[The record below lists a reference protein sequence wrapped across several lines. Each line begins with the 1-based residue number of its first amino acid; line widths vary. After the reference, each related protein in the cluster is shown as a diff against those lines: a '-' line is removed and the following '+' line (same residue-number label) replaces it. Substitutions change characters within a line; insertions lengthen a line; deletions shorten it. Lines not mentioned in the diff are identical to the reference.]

1 MDKKTLINMVN
12 EIAEKTALKKYL
24 SENDGRKSIG
34 KSQFRTLA
42 EACEKAQ
49 FYEEVKLLIEYKT
62 AKGNGWDQ
70 KILEDKKC
78 GDVIIDYM
86 EKIRSQ
92 SEEKDLMQMLQLF
105 FGYLYWKATVLVS
118 ANQASHVRRD

>member
-1 MDKKTLINMVN
+1 MDRKTLINMVN
-12 EIAEKTALKKYL
+12 EIAEKTTLRKHL
-24 SENDGRKSIG
+24 SEKDGKKNSIG

-42 EACEKAQ
+42 EVCEKAQ
-49 FYEEVKLLIEYKT
+49 FYEEIKLLIEYKT

-70 KILEDKKC
+70 KISGDKKC

-92 SEEKDLMQMLQLF
+92 SDEKELMQMLQLF
-105 FGYLYWKATVLVS
+105 FGYLYWKATVLVNE
-118 ANQASHVRRD
+118 NQAS